1 MTNSDTADRSSQKLP
16 RHVAIIMDG
25 NGRWAE
31 RRGLKRVEGHRQG
44 AETAQQI
51 SEECSRLGIERLT
64 LYAFSLEN
72 WKRPKAEVITLMKL
86 LKKFLK
92 DKRAEMKKEKIR
104 FSAIGRL
111 HMLPA
116 DTRRELDKTISAT
129 EANDGLNLCLA
140 LSYGGRAE
148 VVDAARALARQAAP
162 GAIDPDAIDQEMLSR
177 ELYQPGV
184 DPDLMIRTAGE
195 MRLSNFL
202 LWQASYSE
210 FYVTEKCWPEFT
222 AEEFQKALDAYDQR
236 IRKFGGLKTGIR

>member
-1 MTNSDTADRSSQKLP
+1 MTKPDAAAGSYRKLP

-31 RRGLKRVEGHRQG
+31 RRGLKRVEGHRHG
-44 AETAQQI
+44 AETARQI
-51 SEECSRLGIERLT
+51 SEECIRVGIERLT

-72 WKRPKAEVITLMKL
+72 WKRPKAEVVTLMKL

-92 DKRAEMKKEKIR
+92 DKRDEMKKENIR

-116 DTRRELDKTISAT
+116 DTRRELDKTIASM
-129 EANDGLNLCLA
+129 ESNDGLDLCLA

-148 VVDAARALARQAAP
+148 VVDAARSLARKAAR
-162 GAIDPDAIDQEMLSR
+162 GEIEPDAIDEEAFGR
-177 ELYQPGV
+177 ELYQPCV

-222 AEEFQKALDAYDQR
+222 AEEFQKALEAYDR
-236 IRKFGGLKTGIR
+236 RVRKFGGLKTGSR

>member
-1 MTNSDTADRSSQKLP
+1 MTNSDATSKTFQKLP

-31 RRGLKRVEGHRQG
+31 RRGLKRVEGHRHG
-44 AETAQQI
+44 AETAREV
-51 SEECSRLGIERLT
+51 SEECTRLGIERLT

-72 WKRPKAEVITLMKL
+72 WKRPRAEVTTLMKL

-92 DKRAEMKKEKIR
+92 EKRAEMKEENIR

-116 DTRRELDKTISAT
+116 DTRRELDKTIGST
-129 EANDGLNLCLA
+129 EDNDGLNLCLA

-148 VVDAARALARQAAP
+148 VVDAARALAQKAVR
-162 GAIDPDAIDQEMLSR
+162 GEIDPETIDEEMFSR

-222 AEEFQKALDAYDQR
+222 TEEFHKALEAYDRR
-236 IRKFGGLKTGIR
+236 IRKFGGLKTGSP